1 MKMRDLIFSALVVVA
16 IASSPSFAQIVISNN
31 FDGDD
36 TNDLGGAFVL
46 SSNGLEDNDASVPA
60 TGLIQFQDVDTS
72 NPTLG
77 FTSSTAVD
85 LTSFDGF
92 TVEWVVA
99 SGVNTADIR
108 SNGWFFGVQDGVGM
122 QGVGDSLW
130 NNVPDAIGVTLFRG
144 GDFSRAEFAESFA
157 SDGAGESFASVGT
170 SDAAA
175 AADGFTISLTLNSDN
190 TWSVSSVGLD
200 TGSGELSGSGTLVA
214 ADTYAS
220 FADNLF
226 ASSFFQVNSQADG
239 ASGAGGATPGNVG
252 GQYTSV
258 TVTGIQNQGGP
269 CLLGDVNLD
278 GVVDFFDIQPFIDA
292 LSMQGFQC
300 EADVDENMMVDFFDI
315 QPFINIL
322 AGTP

>member
-60 TGLIQFQDVDTS
+60 TGLIQFQDVDTN
-72 NPTLG
+72 NPTVG

-144 GDFSRAEFAESFA
+144 GDFSQAEFAESFA

-226 ASSFFQVNSQADG
+226 ASTFWDSVSLLTLMMRTDWVRSTSDNSRDNG
-239 ASGAGGATPGNVG
+239 ASIDKSHPRFGCHAHAQHEHAFIPKVC
-252 GQYTSV
+252 V
-258 TVTGIQNQGGP
+258 FACAPI
-269 CLLGDVNLD
+269 CFALLC
-278 GVVDFFDIQPFIDA
+278 FA
-292 LSMQGFQC
+292 L
-300 EADVDENMMVDFFDI
+300 
-315 QPFINIL
+315 
-322 AGTP
+322 

>member
-1 MKMRDLIFSALVVVA
+1 MSY
-16 IASSPSFAQIVISNN
+16 
-31 FDGDD
+31 
-36 TNDLGGAFVL
+36 
-46 SSNGLEDNDASVPA
+46 
-60 TGLIQFQDVDTS
+60 
-72 NPTLG
+72 
-77 FTSSTAVD
+77 
-85 LTSFDGF
+85 
-92 TVEWVVA
+92 
-99 SGVNTADIR
+99 
-108 SNGWFFGVQDGVGM
+108 
-122 QGVGDSLW
+122 
-130 NNVPDAIGVTLFRG
+130 
-144 GDFSRAEFAESFA
+144 
-157 SDGAGESFASVGT
+157 
-170 SDAAA
+170 
-175 AADGFTISLTLNSDN
+175 
-190 TWSVSSVGLD
+190 VGLD